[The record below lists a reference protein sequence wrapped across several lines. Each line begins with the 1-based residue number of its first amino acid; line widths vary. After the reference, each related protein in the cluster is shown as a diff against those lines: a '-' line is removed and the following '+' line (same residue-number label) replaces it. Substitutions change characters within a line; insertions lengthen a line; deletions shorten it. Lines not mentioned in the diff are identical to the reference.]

1 MRRLLL
7 CLAVA
12 AGALVLA
19 PAALADGPL
28 FVTQGGAGVASRNGA
43 FHYVAVPDGT
53 RGALLEKI
61 EVAHGQVYS
70 WLRLDGSWGNPA
82 LGAGGTI
89 GEGLSYDGRTL
100 VLASTAGPYGSP
112 SRFVVVDT
120 RLMRVVRT
128 ITLHGSFSFD
138 ALSPDASRLYLI
150 QYAYG
155 RQGDL
160 SDYIVRGYD
169 LRANRLLPGRIADRT
184 QKDWS
189 MHGSPVTRTYS
200 AGGRWVYTLYENPGN
215 YPFVHALDT
224 VRGKAHC
231 IKLPWEEDWT
241 RTGSGTS
248 SSGFAT
254 AAGRSR
260 CTGGAGARGC
270 GSPSAAGGSHIR
282 APASHG
288 SGPRRGSAAS
298 SCSPPPAAAYSCG
311 AAATRTS
318 TSTRDRSSGSRSVT

>member
-1 MRRLLL
+1 MRRLSL
-7 CLAVA
+7 CLAA
-12 AGALVLA
+12 AVGALVLA

-28 FVTQGGAGVASRNGA
+28 FVTQGGAGVATRDGA

-53 RGALLEKI
+53 SGTLVEKI
-61 EVAHGQVYS
+61 EVPQGQVYS
-70 WLRLDGSWGNPA
+70 WVRLDGSWGNPA
-82 LGAGGTI
+82 LGAGATV
-89 GEGLSYDGRTL
+89 GEGLSHDGRTL

-150 QYAYG
+150 QYAFG

-200 AGGRWVYTLYENPGN
+200 GGGRWVYTLYENPGD

-231 IKLPWEEDWT
+231 IKLPWEDDRNQDGLWNLVLGVRDGGRTLAVRWRSGRPWLRVAVGSWSISYPRAGFPWVWT
-241 RTGSGTS
+241 GAGI
-248 SSGFAT
+248 GGGIALL
-254 AAGRSR
+254 AAGALLLWRR
-260 CTGGAGARGC
+260 RDEKVQEHARQELGL
-270 GSPSAAGGSHIR
+270 A
-282 APASHG
+282 
-288 SGPRRGSAAS
+288 
-298 SCSPPPAAAYSCG
+298 
-311 AAATRTS
+311 
-318 TSTRDRSSGSRSVT
+318 

>member
-12 AGALVLA
+12 AGVLAAA

-28 FVTQGGAGVASRNGA
+28 FVTQGGAGVATRDGA

-53 RGALLEKI
+53 RGTLVEKI
-61 EVAHGQVYS
+61 EVPQGQVYS
-70 WLRLDGSWGNPA
+70 WLQLDGSWGNPA
-82 LGAGGTI
+82 LGAGATI

-100 VLASTAGPYGSP
+100 VLASSAGPYGSP

-120 RLMRVVRT
+120 RLMRVVRK
-128 ITLHGSFSFD
+128 IALHGSFSFD

-155 RQGDL
+155 SQGDL

-184 QKDWS
+184 QKDWA
-189 MHGSPVTRTYS
+189 MHGTPVTRTYS
-200 AGGRWVYTLYENPGN
+200 AGGRWVYTLYENPGE

-231 IKLPWEEDWT
+231 IKLPWEEDRNQDGLWNLVLAVRDGG
-241 RTGSGTS
+241 RTLAVHWRSGRPWLNVAVGSWRISDAGA
-248 SSGFAT
+248 GFPWAWAGAGIGGCLALL
-254 AAGRSR
+254 AAGALLLRRRRSQEVEQH
-260 CTGGAGARGC
+260 ARQELGL
-270 GSPSAAGGSHIR
+270 A
-282 APASHG
+282 
-288 SGPRRGSAAS
+288 
-298 SCSPPPAAAYSCG
+298 
-311 AAATRTS
+311 
-318 TSTRDRSSGSRSVT
+318 